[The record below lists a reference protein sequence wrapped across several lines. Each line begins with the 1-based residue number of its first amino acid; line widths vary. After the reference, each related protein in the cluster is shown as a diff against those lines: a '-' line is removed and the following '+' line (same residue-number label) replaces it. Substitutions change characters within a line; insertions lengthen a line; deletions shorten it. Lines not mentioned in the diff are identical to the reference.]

1 MKRIALLHTVSS
13 VLEGFEPRLRAVIQG
28 DLKVHNILD
37 DYLATDPAETGVFS
51 EINTQRLANDLRNC
65 ELTGADVI
73 VSTCSTLTPTIATLR
88 GNYRVPVVAIDD
100 AMCNRAAAMGSRI
113 LVLATAR
120 STIEPTRSSIR
131 LQASFLGKSV
141 ELENML
147 SLDAFS
153 AMKAGDMDTHDG
165 LVEAMARKATGFDVI
180 VLAQASM
187 AHLSE
192 PLSNICGIPVLGS
205 TPLCLEEIRNVL
217 NG

>member
-13 VLEGFEPRLRAVIQG
+13 VLEGFESRLRGAIQG
-28 DLKVHNILD
+28 ELKVHTILD
-37 DYLATDPAETGVFS
+37 DFLATDPAETGIFS
-51 EINTQRLANDLRNC
+51 DVNKQRLANDLRNC

-73 VSTCSTLTPTIATLR
+73 VSTCSTLTPTISVLR
-88 GNYRVPVVAIDD
+88 PSFRVPVVAIDD
-100 AMCNRAAAMGSRI
+100 AMCSRAAALGSRI

-120 STIEPTRSSIR
+120 STIEPTSSSLRIK
-131 LQASFLGKSV
+131 AAALGKRV
-141 ELENML
+141 ELEHLL
-147 SLDAFS
+147 SLEAFS
-153 AMKAGDMDTHDG
+153 AMKAGDMASHDH

-192 PLSNICGIPVLGS
+192 PLSAVCGIPVLGS
-205 TPLCLEEIRNVL
+205 TPLCLEEIRTIL